1 MLDGGKIE
9 KAFDPSIRMFHKM
22 ETILNVFF
30 KQTINLKCPSNSA
43 HVWAGSSAWLERSTD
58 MISQKSKGREFET
71 RPICF

>member
-1 MLDGGKIE
+1 
-9 KAFDPSIRMFHKM
+9 M

-58 MISQKSKGREFET
+58 MISQKSKGREFESHSAHLSNP
-71 RPICF
+71 RWF